1 MKRRDFLTKAGVGAA
16 AGIAGAS
23 ALSTPSLAKSK
34 KILMGVCTNKQER
47 LAVDLLKKINLS
59 K

>member
-23 ALSTPSLAKSK
+23 ALSTPSLAKAK
-34 KILMGVCTNKQER
+34 KTITI
-47 LAVDLLKKINLS
+47 KKSSVKYL
-59 K
+59 